1 MWMPD
6 SPLSGLCYL
15 SLDRRILVSDLRL
28 ARTLLLDLVHF
39 PYPLAYS
46 VGIVERDA
54 RTPRKG
60 DSTSG
65 VAGRS
70 HYTGLYAPMMPGSGI
85 DFLHGPVTHRP
96 LVILAPYGDA
106 LIPCSP
112 EHYRLMSHRPEEVGC
127 EDLELGS
134 AHGTDCLEAEGE
146 LPGSRGRRPAPQM
159 PGHERNGNDA
169 PYKKDPTSQ
178 PLETLGQLHGAVRH
192 EPQQQHVHE
201 GSTAQDPIQFPA

>member
-1 MWMPD
+1 MLYVLGG
-6 SPLSGLCYL
+6 SSGCGCQTALFL
-15 SLDRRILVSDLRL
+15 ASAISLDRRILVSDLRL
-28 ARTLLLDLVHF
+28 ARMLLLDLVNF
-39 PYPLAYS
+39 PYPLAYG

-96 LVILAPYGDA
+96 LVILALYGDTLATTVHYNVDA

-112 EHYRLMSHRPEEVGC
+112 EHYRLMSHRPEEVGR

-134 AHGTDCLEAEGE
+134 AHVTDRLEA
-146 LPGSRGRRPAPQM
+146 
-159 PGHERNGNDA
+159 
-169 PYKKDPTSQ
+169 
-178 PLETLGQLHGAVRH
+178 
-192 EPQQQHVHE
+192 
-201 GSTAQDPIQFPA
+201 